1 MHVRPEGA
9 CNVGQGKQQHAQRL
23 QCNARAHDAV
33 GGALLQADL
42 PRSDDKQ
49 DNGHEGKR
57 HEHAAIGE
65 YPLIG
70 VGIAAVAGN
79 DKPRAREAQAQDG
92 GDERDVQAE
101 QLHAGWHRVSG
112 VVGRKAACARSSARL
127 RTDGA
132 RSACRLS
139 RGRGPSL
146 PLCALSD
153 RIARF
158 VDPH

>member
-1 MHVRPEGA
+1 M
-9 CNVGQGKQQHAQRL
+9 GQGKDKDACRFQHD
-23 QCNARAHDAV
+23 ARAHDAV
-33 GGALLQADL
+33 GGALLQADF
-42 PRSDDKQ
+42 PHSDDQ
-49 DNGHEGKR
+49 HDNGHDGKR
-57 HEHAAIGE
+57 RKHGAVGE
-65 YPLIG
+65 YALVG
-70 VGIAAVAGN
+70 VGVATVAG
-79 DKPRAREAQAQDG
+79 DDEAGARKSQAQDG
-92 GDERDVQAE
+92 GDERDVQGE

-112 VVGRKAACARSSARL
+112 VIGRKTVRARSSTRL

-139 RGRGPSL
+139 RGRGPSV

>member
-1 MHVRPEGA
+1 MHVRLEGA

-79 DKPRAREAQAQDG
+79 DKPARAK
-92 GDERDVQAE
+92 
-101 QLHAGWHRVSG
+101 HRPKMEGRSG
-112 VVGRKAACARSSARL
+112 MY
-127 RTDGA
+127 
-132 RSACRLS
+132 RLS
-139 RGRGPSL
+139 SFMPVGIG
-146 PLCALSD
+146 
-153 RIARF
+153 
-158 VDPH
+158 